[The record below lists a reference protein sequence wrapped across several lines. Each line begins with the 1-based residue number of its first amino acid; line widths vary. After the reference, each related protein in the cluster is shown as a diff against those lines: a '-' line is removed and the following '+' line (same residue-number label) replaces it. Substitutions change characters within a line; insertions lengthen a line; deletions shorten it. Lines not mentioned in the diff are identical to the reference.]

1 MPPVSGI
8 VDEAVAS
15 RFAAM
20 FAQPGSLDQSYLLD
34 GLQESFEAL
43 TREAEPLI
51 AEESGFISPH
61 PAVARVLSR
70 QEWATNN
77 VASMLELMSPLLGKV
92 QQKLDNTP
100 AFPGARFAYKAA
112 LGAQLGTVLGFLS
125 QRVLGQY
132 DILMA
137 HQNQVWFVGPNIV
150 MMERRFGFLPRDFRL
165 WIVLHELTHRGQFEA
180 NSWVR
185 PHFLGMVNEMLA
197 SMDMDAK
204 TLADRMLSSFK
215 SNPRDAG
222 GDGAPIVFRMLEPQQ
237 LEIFNRLQAFMSVIE
252 GHGNFVMD
260 RVGEGRI
267 PSQPRM
273 SQALRG
279 GGTVG
284 SPLARLMAKVLG
296 FELKKAQYVQG
307 QMFFDAVYATSGS
320 AGVKSVFQSVEA
332 LPTLEE
338 VKSPER
344 WLSRVAP

>member
-1 MPPVSGI
+1 MSGL
-8 VDEAVAS
+8 VDESIAS

-20 FAQPGSLDQSYLLD
+20 FAQPGSLDKSYLLD
-34 GLQESFEAL
+34 GLQESFEEL

-51 AEESGFISPH
+51 AEESGFESPH
-61 PAVARVLSR
+61 PAVARVLNR
-70 QEWATNN
+70 QDWATAN
-77 VASMLELMSPLLGKV
+77 VTSMLELMSPLLNKM
-92 QQKLDNTP
+92 QAKFDDAN
-100 AFPGARFAYKAA
+100 AFPGAKYAYKAA

-132 DILMA
+132 DILVG

-165 WIVLHELTHRGQFEA
+165 WIVLHEMTHRSQFEA
-180 NSWVR
+180 N
-185 PHFLGMVNEMLA
+185 
-197 SMDMDAK
+197 
-204 TLADRMLSSFK
+204 
-215 SNPRDAG
+215 PRLKD
-222 GDGAPIVFRMLEPQQ
+222 DTTPLVMRVLQPEQ

-279 GGTVG
+279 GSSVGT
-284 SPLARLMAKVLG
+284 PMAKLMAKVLG

-307 QMFFDAVYATSGS
+307 QLFFDAVYASAGS
-320 AGVKSVFQSVEA
+320 AGVKAVFHSAEA
-332 LPTLEE
+332 MPTLEE

-344 WLSRVAP
+344 WLSRVSP

>member
-1 MPPVSGI
+1 MSGL
-8 VDEAVAS
+8 VDESIAS

-34 GLQESFEAL
+34 GLQQSFEEL

-51 AEESGFISPH
+51 AEESGFDSPH
-61 PAVARVLSR
+61 PAVARVLNR
-70 QEWATNN
+70 QEWATAN
-77 VASMLELMSPLLGKV
+77 VTSMLELMSPLLNKM
-92 QQKLDNTP
+92 QAKFDDAS
-100 AFPGARFAYKAA
+100 AFPGAKYAYKAA

-132 DILMA
+132 DILVG

-150 MMERRFGFLPRDFRL
+150 TMERRFGFLPRDFRL
-165 WIVLHELTHRGQFEA
+165 WIVLHEMTHRSQFEA
-180 NSWVR
+180 NPWVR
-185 PHFLGMVNEMLA
+185 PHFLGLVNQMLE

-204 TLADRMLSSFK
+204 TLADRMVATFK
-215 SNPRDAG
+215 SSPRLKD
-222 GDGAPIVFRMLEPQQ
+222 DTTPLVMRVLQPEQ

-279 GGTVG
+279 GSSVGT
-284 SPLARLMAKVLG
+284 PMAKLMAKVLG

-307 QMFFDAVYATSGS
+307 QLFFDAVYASAGS
-320 AGVKSVFQSVEA
+320 AGVKAVFHSAEA
-332 LPTLEE
+332 MPTLEE

-344 WLSRVAP
+344 WLSRVSP

>member
-1 MPPVSGI
+1 LSGL

-15 RFAAM
+15 KFAAM
-20 FAQPGSLDQSYLLD
+20 FAQPGSLEQSYLLD
-34 GLQESFEAL
+34 GLQESFEVL

-51 AEESGFISPH
+51 AEESGFVSPY
-61 PAVARVLSR
+61 PAVPRVLNR
-70 QEWATNN
+70 QEWASAN
-77 VASMLELMSPLLGKV
+77 VTSMLELMSPLLDKM
-92 QQKLDNTP
+92 QKRMDTTQI
-100 AFPGARFAYKAA
+100 FPGARFAYKAA

-132 DILMA
+132 DILMG

-165 WIVLHELTHRGQFEA
+165 WIVLHELTHRSQFEA
-180 NSWVR
+180 NPWVR
-185 PHFLGMVNEMLA
+185 PHFMGLVNQMLE
-197 SMDMDAK
+197 SMDVDAK

-215 SNPRDAG
+215 ANG
-222 GDGAPIVFRMLEPQQ
+222 KGDDGTPIVFRMLQPEQ

-267 PSQPRM
+267 PSMPRM
-273 SQALRG
+273 TQALRG

-284 SPLARLMAKVLG
+284 SPLARLIAKVLG

-307 QMFFDAVYATSGS
+307 QLFFDAVYAS
-320 AGVKSVFQSVEA
+320 AGSPGVKAVFHSVEA
-332 LPTLEE
+332 MPTLEE

-344 WLSRVAP
+344 WLSRVSP

>member
-1 MPPVSGI
+1 
-8 VDEAVAS
+8 
-15 RFAAM
+15 M
-20 FAQPGSLDQSYLLD
+20 FAQPGSLDRSYLLE

-61 PAVARVLSR
+61 AAVPRVLGR
-70 QEWATNN
+70 QEWASNN
-77 VASMLELMSPLLGKV
+77 VDSMLGLMSPLLGKF
-92 QQKLDNTP
+92 QQRLDDAP
-100 AFPGARFAYKAA
+100 ASPGAKFAYKAA

-132 DILMA
+132 DIAMA

-150 MMERRFGFLPRDFRL
+150 TMERRFGFLPRDFRL
-165 WIVLHELTHRGQFEA
+165 WIVLHELTHRSQFEA
-180 NSWVR
+180 NPWVR
-185 PHFLGMVNEMLA
+185 PHFLGMVNEMLQ

-204 TLADRMLSSFK
+204 TVADRMMSSFK
-215 SNPRDAG
+215 STPKG
-222 GDGAPIVFRMLEPQQ
+222 SEDGAPMVFRMLEPAQM
-237 LEIFNRLQAFMSVIE
+237 EIFNRLQAFMSVIE

-273 SQALRG
+273 SRALRG

-284 SPLARLMAKVLG
+284 SPLARLLAKVLG

-307 QMFFDAVYATSGS
+307 QLFFDAVYATAGS
-320 AGVKSVFQSVEA
+320 AGVKTVFDSVEA

>member
-1 MPPVSGI
+1 MSGL

-15 RFAAM
+15 KFAAM

-34 GLQESFEAL
+34 GLQESFDVL

-51 AEESGFISPH
+51 AEESGFVSPH
-61 PAVARVLSR
+61 PAVPRVLNR
-70 QEWATNN
+70 QEWASAN
-77 VASMLELMSPLLGKV
+77 VTSMLELMSPLLDKM
-92 QQKLDNTP
+92 QKRMDTTQV
-100 AFPGARFAYKAA
+100 FPGAKFAYKAA

-132 DILMA
+132 DILMG

-165 WIVLHELTHRGQFEA
+165 WIVLHELTHRSQFEA
-180 NSWVR
+180 NPWVR
-185 PHFLGMVNEMLA
+185 PHFMSLVNQMLE
-197 SMDMDAK
+197 SMDVDAK
-204 TLADRMLSSFK
+204 TLAERMLSSFK
-215 SNPRDAG
+215 PNGQS
-222 GDGAPIVFRMLEPQQ
+222 GDDPTPIVFRMLQPEQ

-267 PSQPRM
+267 PSMPRM
-273 SQALRG
+273 TQALRG

-284 SPLARLMAKVLG
+284 SPLARLIAKVLG

-307 QMFFDAVYATSGS
+307 QLFFDAVYAS
-320 AGVKSVFQSVEA
+320 AGSPGVKAVFHSVEA

-344 WLSRVAP
+344 WLSRVSP

>member
-1 MPPVSGI
+1 MSGL

-15 RFAAM
+15 KFAAM

-34 GLQESFEAL
+34 GLQESFEEL

-51 AEESGFISPH
+51 AEESGFVSPN
-61 PAVARVLSR
+61 PAVPRVLNR
-70 QEWATNN
+70 QDWASAN
-77 VASMLELMSPLLGKV
+77 VTSMLQLMSPLLEKMEKRMDTA
-92 QQKLDNTP
+92 Q
-100 AFPGARFAYKAA
+100 AFPGAKFAYKAA

-132 DILMA
+132 DILMG

-165 WIVLHELTHRGQFEA
+165 WIVLHELTHRSQFEA
-180 NSWVR
+180 NPWVR
-185 PHFLGMVNEMLA
+185 PHFMGLVNQMLE
-197 SMDMDAK
+197 SMDVDAK
-204 TLADRMLSSFK
+204 TLAERMLSSFK
-215 SNPRDAG
+215 PNGKS
-222 GDGAPIVFRMLEPQQ
+222 GDDGTPIVFRMLQPEQ
-237 LEIFNRLQAFMSVIE
+237 LEIFNTLQAFMSVIE

-267 PSQPRM
+267 PSMPRM
-273 SQALRG
+273 TQALRG

-284 SPLARLMAKVLG
+284 SPLARLIAKVLG

-307 QMFFDAVYATSGS
+307 QLFFDAVYAAAGS
-320 AGVKSVFQSVEA
+320 PGVKAVFHSVEA

-344 WLSRVAP
+344 WLSRVSP

>member
-1 MPPVSGI
+1 MSGLI
-8 VDEAVAS
+8 DEGIAS

-34 GLQESFEAL
+34 GLQESFEEL

-51 AEESGFISPH
+51 GEESGFESPH

-70 QEWATNN
+70 QEWATAN
-77 VASMLELMSPLLGKV
+77 VTSMLELMSPLLVKM
-92 QQKLDNTP
+92 QKKFDSAD
-100 AFPGARFAYKAA
+100 AFPGAKYAYKAA

-132 DILMA
+132 DILVG
-137 HQNQVWFVGPNIV
+137 HQNQVWFVGPNVV

-165 WIVLHELTHRGQFEA
+165 WIVLHEMTHRSQFEA
-180 NSWVR
+180 NPWVR
-185 PHFLGMVNEMLA
+185 PHFLGMVNEMLE

-204 TLADRMLSSFK
+204 TLADRMVSTFK
-215 SNPRDAG
+215 NSPKGSD
-222 GDGAPIVFRMLEPQQ
+222 DGTPLVFRVLQPEQ
-237 LEIFNRLQAFMSVIE
+237 LEVFNRLQAFMSVIE

-279 GGTVG
+279 GSSVGT
-284 SPLARLMAKVLG
+284 PMAKLMAKVLG

-307 QMFFDAVYATSGS
+307 QLFFDAVYAGAGS
-320 AGVKSVFQSVEA
+320 AGVKAVFHSVEA

-344 WLSRVAP
+344 WLSRVSP

>member
-1 MPPVSGI
+1 MSGL
-8 VDEAVAS
+8 VDESIAS

-34 GLQESFEAL
+34 GLQESFEEL

-51 AEESGFISPH
+51 AEESGFVSPH
-61 PAVARVLSR
+61 PAVARVLNR
-70 QEWATNN
+70 QEWATAN
-77 VASMLELMSPLLGKV
+77 VTSMLELMSPLLNKMQAKFDV
-92 QQKLDNTP
+92 VN
-100 AFPGARFAYKAA
+100 AFPGAKYAYKAA

-132 DILMA
+132 DILVG

-165 WIVLHELTHRGQFEA
+165 WIVLHEMTHRSQFEA
-180 NSWVR
+180 NPWVR
-185 PHFLGMVNEMLA
+185 PHFLGLVNQMLE

-204 TLADRMLSSFK
+204 TLADRMVATFK
-215 SNPRDAG
+215 SNPRGKDDTTPLVMRALQ
-222 GDGAPIVFRMLEPQQ
+222 PEQ

-279 GGTVG
+279 GNTVG
-284 SPLARLMAKVLG
+284 TPMAKLMAKVLG

-307 QMFFDAVYATSGS
+307 QLFFDAVYASAGP
-320 AGVKSVFQSVEA
+320 AGVKAVFHSAEDM
-332 LPTLEE
+332 PTLEE

-344 WLSRVAP
+344 WLSRVSP

>member
-1 MPPVSGI
+1 MTGL
-8 VDEAVAS
+8 VDEAVAA

-20 FAQPGSLDQSYLLD
+20 FAQPGALDNSYLLD
-34 GLQESFEAL
+34 GLQESFEDL
-43 TREAEPLI
+43 VREAEPLI
-51 AEESGFISPH
+51 AQESGFIPTQ

-70 QEWATNN
+70 KEWASEN
-77 VASMLELMSPLLGKV
+77 VTSMLELMSPLLNKA
-92 QQKLDNTP
+92 QKRVEAAQIL
-100 AFPGARFAYKAA
+100 PGAKAAYKAA

-180 NSWVR
+180 NPWVR
-185 PHFLGMVNEMLA
+185 PHFLGMVNQMLD
-197 SMDMDAK
+197 SMEMDAK
-204 TLADRMLSSFK
+204 TLTDRMVASIK
-215 SNPRDAG
+215 AAAKDRD
-222 GDGAPIVFRMLEPQQ
+222 DSTPMMLRVLEPAQ
-237 LEIFNRLQAFMSVIE
+237 LEIFDRLQAFMSVIE

-260 RVGEGRI
+260 RIAEDRI

-279 GGTVG
+279 GSTIG
-284 SPLARLMAKVLG
+284 SPMAKLMAKILG

-307 QMFFDAVYATSGS
+307 QIFFDAVFAVAGQ
-320 AGVKSVFQSVEA
+320 AGVKAVFESVQA
-332 LPTLEE
+332 LPTLKE
-338 VKSPER
+338 VRAPDL
-344 WLSRVAP
+344 WLSRVSP